1 MIVFALLTCSCSRKP
16 DPNTLVMITES
27 SPLNLDPRV
36 GVDGQSQ
43 RIDELLFD
51 PLLRHDDKF
60 ELQPALAERWEI
72 PDPVT
77 YVFHLRQGVRFHNGQ
92 PLTSRD
98 VKWTFDSLI
107 NGKIRSPK
115 ASTFASIKNIE
126 TPDDYTVI
134 FHLKEPYASLM
145 WNLSGAAG
153 IVPYGSGEDFV
164 KKLVGTGPFRFVSAQ
179 QDRDVVIER
188 NSDYWAEPAKIPRV
202 YFKVIPDATT
212 RALELRKQSA
222 DVAINSLVPDTVVT
236 LKRDPS
242 LTVMQAPGTIYTYMA
257 LNQRDPILKDV
268 RVRQAIAYAL
278 DTQPIIHYLLRD
290 EARPAYSIL
299 PPQHW
304 AYDGDV
310 ERYPHD
316 PEKARQLLDQAGYP
330 EKNGIRFHIT
340 MKTSTEE
347 STRSLAAVFQ
357 QQLRQVGIALDIRS
371 FESATFLADVT
382 KGAYQVHALRWI
394 GGNQDPDMFENVFA
408 TSSFAPKRANR
419 TFYSNPRVDELI
431 KQGSASRPP
440 ATLSS
445 TPWPAMTPRMAAVK
459 TVASIWSSCP
469 APKSISQRRDLHILL
484 ANGARSPM
492 AMRSSRRRP
501 RALLHP
507 QHLDDHPLPALPI
520 ELGIENPLP
529 GSQVQLPV
537 GHRQR
542 CLVMQQQRLQMR
554 VSIVLARL
562 VMTVIGPR
570 RRQLLQPLADI
581 LDQPALQIVHIDGRC
596 NMHRRNKAQ
605 PILHPAAPHN
615 LLHLIGDVHH
625 LPPLPR
631 FKNQILRVTF
641 HLRLPVCVLYRGS
654 VYRIGPYM
662 KISLLDPRLY
672 QY

>member
-1 MIVFALLTCSCSRKP
+1 MLLLACSHKP
-16 DPNTLVMITES
+16 NPDTLVMIIES

-36 GVDGQSQ
+36 GVDAQSQ

-51 PLLRHDDKF
+51 PLVTRDQHF
-60 ELQPALAERWEI
+60 NLQPMLAERWEI
-72 PDPVT
+72 PDPLT
-77 YVFHLRQGVRFHNGQ
+77 YIFHLRHDVRFHNGQ

-115 ASTFASIKNIE
+115 ASTFASVDRID

-134 FHLKEPYASLM
+134 FHLKQPYASLM

-153 IVPYGSGEDFV
+153 IVPYGSGEDFNHH
-164 KKLVGTGPFRFVSAQ
+164 LIGSGPFRFISAE
-179 QDRDVVIER
+179 QDRNVVVER
-188 NSDYWAEPAKIPRV
+188 NADYWAAKPKLSRV
-202 YFKVIPDATT
+202 EFKVIPDATT

-222 DVAINSLVPDTVVT
+222 DVAINSLVPDTVIT
-236 LKRDPS
+236 LERDPS

-257 LNQRDPILKDV
+257 LNERDPILKDV

-316 PEKARQLLDQAGYP
+316 PEKARELLDLAGYP
-330 EKNGIRFHIT
+330 AKNGIRFHIT

-357 QQLRQVGIALDIRS
+357 QQLREVGIALDIRS

-431 KQGSASRPP
+431 KEGRS
-440 ATLSS
+440 TLDQ
-445 TPWPAMTPRMAAVK
+445 AKRKVIYDEIQQI
-459 TVASIWSSCP
+459 VA
-469 APKSISQRRDLHILL
+469 RDLPYINLWYPDNVLVHT
-484 ANGARSPM
+484 NRVHG
-492 AMRSSRRRP
+492 
-501 RALLHP
+501 
-507 QHLDDHPLPALPI
+507 I
-520 ELGIENPLP
+520 ELSPAGNYDFLRTAEL
-529 GSQVQLPV
+529 VQ
-537 GHRQR
+537 
-542 CLVMQQQRLQMR
+542 
-554 VSIVLARL
+554 
-562 VMTVIGPR
+562 
-570 RRQLLQPLADI
+570 
-581 LDQPALQIVHIDGRC
+581 
-596 NMHRRNKAQ
+596 
-605 PILHPAAPHN
+605 
-615 LLHLIGDVHH
+615 
-625 LPPLPR
+625 
-631 FKNQILRVTF
+631 
-641 HLRLPVCVLYRGS
+641 
-654 VYRIGPYM
+654 
-662 KISLLDPRLY
+662 
-672 QY
+672 